1 MDDSGKRRREDT
13 TGVAPQGDHTPPVMW
28 PDSGNGF
35 EADPFSPAGMSQQI
49 WRATG
54 RRPRS
59 RTGLWIVRTIC
70 VVIAA
75 AFIAAQVAH

>member
-1 MDDSGKRRREDT
+1 MGTSGESPDDLTPSALESEW
-13 TGVAPQGDHTPPVMW
+13 TPPVMW
-28 PDSGNGF
+28 PDAGSGF
-35 EADPFSPAGMSQQI
+35 EADPFSPAGLSQQV
-49 WRATG
+49 WRVTG

-59 RTGLWIVRTIC
+59 RTGRWVLRIVC